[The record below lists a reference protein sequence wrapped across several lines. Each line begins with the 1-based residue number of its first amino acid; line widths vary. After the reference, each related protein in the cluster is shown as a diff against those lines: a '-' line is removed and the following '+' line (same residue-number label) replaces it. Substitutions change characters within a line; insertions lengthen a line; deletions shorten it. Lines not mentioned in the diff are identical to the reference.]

1 MGGLGLGLLI
11 GYIIGGFTFLPL
23 LLWTFWTLGT
33 RDANHNLEEATPGLP
48 DKEAEA
54 EHNDWES
61 GLGEDLLRKLKAKHA
76 PDAASGYFAVSRE
89 YVPGGVNGKPPERT
103 TPATGAVT
111 AMESPSVYQSMY
123 RSIFDR
129 NKAASPTFS
138 PSQGK
143 SKKTRNVFYIVLRL
157 GHLMLY
163 DDSEQVEV
171 RHVISLA
178 HYSVS
183 IYAGGEHIPEGE
195 LWIKRN
201 CIRLASRDPAS
212 TIGDLRSYYLFSD
225 NCSEKEDFYHA
236 MLRSQESHVESSPG
250 PPPPLKFNP
259 ADLIKLVQQLHAS
272 EENFNTRWINALIGR
287 LFLAMYKTKHIEN
300 FIWTKITKKIDRVQK
315 PGLISSVK
323 VQKLDMGDMP
333 PFITNPKLKE
343 LTVDGD
349 LTVDADV
356 SYKGNFRID
365 ISAVARIELGSR
377 FKPREVTI
385 ILATILKSLEGR
397 ILIRVKPPPS
407 NRLWVTFEVP
417 PKMELSVEP
426 IVSSRQITYG
436 VILRAI
442 ESRIREVVNETL
454 VLPNWDDIPFFATE
468 SRQFRGGIWKDEI
481 ASGIG
486 SHVAPVEPAQALP
499 DDLPSGIASTSGA
512 VYSSST
518 DAGKSMSSLGL
529 NNLYKRN
536 TTQSEPIED
545 SSEISPLVDQSPRIK
560 PRPMRASSYTHAGAA
575 SPTVHTDPAYSQ
587 SIERGEDAN
596 AAALMKDT
604 AARSPPLLP
613 SDPPPPSRVRT
624 SIERRHSS
632 SPDRGKGI
640 KPTQSFDD
648 ILATMPAQE
657 TSTGTRRNTSPEKG
671 TEQLS
676 EAASSQKRL
685 TLNQSLNTATSA
697 AKKWLATRQTA
708 NANDPTGTSPPKGSE
723 GKESNEAKHSRS
735 GSKNG
740 LQIPQGPIGRGQP
753 LPPPGTPLPHP
764 AKDRRGTWSA
774 QTASALVNLAKRVPV
789 GAKTPTLLSA
799 PASPHVSE
807 IPVEAETDHLG
818 TDRPH
823 VKKSASDE
831 AVPDTPPPLPKRR
844 QRKSV
849 AETPSIPDREELFVV
864 EAPMQ
869 DLSIPISPATA
880 ADEMVFPQTRPE
892 KTLTGLSR
900 KNE

>member
-11 GYIIGGFTFLPL
+11 GYIIGGLTFLPL
-23 LLWTFWTLGT
+23 LVWTLWTLGT
-33 RDANHNLEEATPGLP
+33 RDANHYPEEAMPGSP
-48 DKEAEA
+48 DKEVGV
-54 EHNDWES
+54 EHNDWEA

-129 NKAASPTFS
+129 SKTTSPTFS
-138 PSQGK
+138 PAQGK

-183 IYAGGEHIPEGE
+183 IYAGGERIPEGE

-212 TIGDLRSYYLFSD
+212 TVGDSRSYYLFSD

-315 PGLISSVK
+315 PSLISSVK

-349 LTVDADV
+349 LTVEADI

-454 VLPNWDDIPFFATE
+454 VLPNWDDMPFFATE

-481 ASGIG
+481 ALGIG
-486 SHVAPVEPAQALP
+486 SHVVPVEPAQALP
-499 DDLPSGIASTSGA
+499 DELPSGTASTSSA
-512 VYSSST
+512 VYSSAS
-518 DAGKSMSSLGL
+518 DAGKSVSSLGL
-529 NNLYKRN
+529 NNLHKRN
-536 TTQSEPIED
+536 TTQLETTED
-545 SSEISPLVDQSPRIK
+545 SSEISPLADRSPRIK

-575 SPTVHTDPAYSQ
+575 TPTVDTDPAFSQ
-587 SIERGEDAN
+587 SIERGEEVN

-604 AARSPPLLP
+604 AARSPPLSPSNPPLP
-613 SDPPPPSRVRT
+613 PRIRT
-624 SIERRHSS
+624 STERRHSS
-632 SPDRGKGI
+632 SPDRGKEV
-640 KPTQSFDD
+640 KPTHSFDD

-657 TSTGTRRNTSPEKG
+657 TSIGIRRNTSPEKG
-671 TEQLS
+671 TEQPS
-676 EAASSQKRL
+676 EAASAQKRL
-685 TLNQSLNTATSA
+685 TLNQSLNTATNA
-697 AKKWLATRQTA
+697 AKKWLAARQTT
-708 NANDPTGTSPPKGSE
+708 NANDPANTSPKGSE
-723 GKESNEAKHSRS
+723 GKELNEATHSRS
-735 GSKNG
+735 SSKNG

-789 GAKTPTLLSA
+789 GAKTPTVPSA

-807 IPVEAETDHLG
+807 TPMEAETDHLG
-818 TDRPH
+818 PDRPH
-823 VKKSASDE
+823 VNKSASDE
-831 AVPDTPPPLPKRR
+831 AVPITPPPLPKRR
-844 QRKSV
+844 QRKSI
-849 AETPSIPDREELFVV
+849 AETPSIPKREEMFVV

-869 DLSIPISPATA
+869 DLSVPTSPAAA
-880 ADEMVFPQTRPE
+880 ADEFLFPQTRPE

>member
-1 MGGLGLGLLI
+1 MGGLVGLLI
-11 GYIIGGFTFLPL
+11 GYILGGLTFLPL
-23 LLWTFWTLGT
+23 LTWTLWTLGT
-33 RDANHNLEEATPGLP
+33 RDAYNNQEEATPSVP
-48 DKEAEA
+48 DKEADA
-54 EHNDWES
+54 EFKDWGA
-61 GLGEDLLRKLKAKHA
+61 GLGEDLLRELKAKHV
-76 PDAASGYFAVSRE
+76 PDVASGYFAIAPE

-129 NKAASPTFS
+129 NKTASPTFS

-143 SKKTRNVFYIVLRL
+143 NRKTRNVFYIVLRL

-183 IYAGGEHIPEGE
+183 IYAGGEDIPEGE

-201 CIRLASRDPAS
+201 CILLAPKDSPGGS
-212 TIGDLRSYYLFSD
+212 KSYYLFSD

-236 MLRSQESHVESSPG
+236 MLRSQENDLESASG
-250 PPPPLKFNP
+250 PPPPLKFNS

-300 FIWTKITKKIDRVQK
+300 FIWTKVTKKIDRVQK
-315 PGLISSVK
+315 PSLISSVK
-323 VQKLDMGDMP
+323 VQKLDMGTMP

-349 LTVDADV
+349 LTVEADV

-385 ILATILKSLEGR
+385 VLATILKSLEGR
-397 ILIRVKPPPS
+397 VLIRIKPPPS

-417 PKMELSVEP
+417 PKMDVSVEP

-468 SRQFRGGIWKDEI
+468 TNQYRGGIWKDEL
-481 ASGIG
+481 AEPDMP
-486 SHVAPVEPAQALP
+486 PVVGVSQAVPDEPASEA
-499 DDLPSGIASTSGA
+499 ASISNT
-512 VYSSST
+512 VYTSSS

-529 NNLYKRN
+529 NTLYNRRHV
-536 TTQSEPIED
+536 QPEASEGRIG
-545 SSEISPLVDQSPRIK
+545 ISPLVDQSPLVK
-560 PRPMRASSYTHAGAA
+560 PRSMRASSYTHAGAVNPA
-575 SPTVHTDPAYSQ
+575 VDTDPAYSQ
-587 SIERGEDAN
+587 SIERGDQTN
-596 AAALMKDT
+596 AAVLMKDT
-604 AARSPPLLP
+604 AARSPPQSPTNPPLP
-613 SDPPPPSRVRT
+613 PRPQ
-624 SIERRHSS
+624 RRHSS
-632 SPDRGKGI
+632 SPDRERAI
-640 KPTQSFDD
+640 ENDHSFDD
-648 ILATMPAQE
+648 ILGAVPVQVA
-657 TSTGTRRNTSPEKG
+657 SSGSRRNTSPEKG
-671 TEQLS
+671 MEQPG
-676 EAASSQKRL
+676 EAAAQQKRT
-685 TLNQSLNTATSA
+685 TLNQSLNTATNA
-697 AKKWLATRQTA
+697 AKKWLASRQ
-708 NANDPTGTSPPKGSE
+708 NASSGEMTGTSPPKGSE
-723 GKESNEAKHSRS
+723 GTESFEAKHSRN
-735 GSKNG
+735 GSKNS

-774 QTASALVNLAKRVPV
+774 QTASALASLARKVPV
-789 GAKTPTLLSA
+789 GAKTPTMPST
-799 PASPHVSE
+799 PASPHVTDTPSE
-807 IPVEAETDHLG
+807 AKETDSQGL
-818 TDRPH
+818 DRPPTR
-823 VKKSASDE
+823 KSASDE
-831 AVPDTPPPLPKRR
+831 AVPCTPPPIPKRR
-844 QRKSV
+844 QRRSL
-849 AETPSIPDREELFVV
+849 AEASSNVSNEEEMFVV
-864 EAPMQ
+864 EAPTLE
-869 DLSIPISPATA
+869 LSAPTSPLAVGD
-880 ADEMVFPQTRPE
+880 DEPTFPRAHKE
-892 KTLTGLSR
+892 RALTGLSR
-900 KNE
+900 RNE